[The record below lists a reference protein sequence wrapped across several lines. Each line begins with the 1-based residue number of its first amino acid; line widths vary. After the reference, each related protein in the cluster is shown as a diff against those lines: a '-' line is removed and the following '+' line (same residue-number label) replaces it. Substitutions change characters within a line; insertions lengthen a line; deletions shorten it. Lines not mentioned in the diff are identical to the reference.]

1 MVRISVSYNS
11 SYAYVYLTI
20 VSDKSPELLVEHK
33 ESSIKSWAVVSF
45 LLHGRRV
52 RVIDQ
57 HIKVDEDSLDTKFLE
72 LAKKIDAGYVGLWS
86 KVYDMVHDGEP
97 REKIIKL
104 LENFKPEPRRK
115 TWKERVL
122 EKMFIDSRYR
132 DIPGRLWSFWR
143 KIYTMIE
150 NGEPRENIIREL
162 ELMYIASSV
171 K

>member
-1 MVRISVSYNS
+1 MARISVSYDS
-11 SYAYVYLTI
+11 FYAYVYLTI
-20 VSDKSPELLVEHK
+20 ISDKSPELLVEHK
-33 ESSIKSWAVVSF
+33 ESSIKSWAVASF

-52 RVIDQ
+52 RVINQ
-57 HIKVDEDSLDTKFLE
+57 HIEVDEDSLDTKFLE

-97 REKIIKL
+97 REKIIEL

-122 EKMFIDSRYR
+122 ERIDVDFRAYK
-132 DIPGRLWSFWR
+132 IPGRLWGFWR